1 MAVSEKF
8 VPPIFVTADMNFP
21 SVDVANLNATA
32 IYNDLLSLKKEVKQL
47 HDEKDLEKVVLQ
59 DIQSALQEVR
69 EERSNKKDV
78 LDNIF
83 DSIMDIK
90 SQLPNYNNLLVK
102 ANDSNTD
109 EVSAADIGLLE
120 ITSSAMNV
128 ASTSQSRAKSY
139 AAATAG
145 TLSFK
150 LSKVSNAKNCD
161 TGKKHKESK
170 LNPSLTVF
178 STREIGNSVSESSET
193 WEVKSKRKRTPKLG
207 KKEVICLKV
216 IKPLSKP
223 ADIFISRLD
232 PETTED
238 QLTAFVESQFG
249 NANSMVCKKLKTK
262 FDSYSSFHV
271 LFQRVIFSEALLL
284 DNWPAGALVK
294 RFYAS
299 ATRIDNKKDVDKL
312 ATWSNSPQEKSIDKV

>member
-1 MAVSEKF
+1 M
-8 VPPIFVTADMNFP
+8 
-21 SVDVANLNATA
+21 
-32 IYNDLLSLKKEVKQL
+32 
-47 HDEKDLEKVVLQ
+47 Q
-59 DIQSALQEVR
+59 DIQSALQDMR

-90 SQLPNYNNLLVK
+90 SQLPNCNNLLLK
-102 ANDSNTD
+102 ANDSNAD
-109 EVSAADIGLLE
+109 KVSAADIGLLE

-128 ASTSQSRAKSY
+128 AHTSQSSTESY

-145 TLSFK
+145 TLLSK
-150 LSKVSNAKNCD
+150 LSKVGNAKNFD

-178 STREIGNSVSESSET
+178 LTREIGNSVSESSET
-193 WEVKSKRKRTPKLG
+193 YEIKSKRKRRPKSG
-207 KKEVICLKV
+207 KKVTSLKV
-216 IKPLSKP
+216 IKPLSKL

-238 QLTAFVESQFG
+238 QFTALVESQFG
-249 NANSMVCKKLKTK
+249 NANSIVCKKLKTK

-271 LFQRVIFSEALLL
+271 SFQGDIFSEALLL
-284 DNWPAGALVK
+284 GNWPAGALVK

-312 ATWSNSPQEKSIDKV
+312 ATRSNLPQENSIDKV